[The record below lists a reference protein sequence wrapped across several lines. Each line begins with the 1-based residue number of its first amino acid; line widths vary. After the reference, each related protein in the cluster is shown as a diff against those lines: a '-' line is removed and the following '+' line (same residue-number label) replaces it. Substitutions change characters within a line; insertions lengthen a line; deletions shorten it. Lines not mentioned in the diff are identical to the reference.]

1 MGRSKGGL
9 LVTVLLTG
17 AVLAA
22 PASAEIVVL
31 SGGGFLK
38 VSDYRVEGSRVTVT
52 FTSGGELRLPL
63 ARVERIVADE
73 IVEEP
78 EDDRGK
84 PGTSIRLD
92 HRAQDPTP
100 AVPFG
105 EHMRAV
111 AERVDLNPALL
122 AAMARAESAF
132 DAGAVSPKGAR
143 GLMQVMPATG
153 RRFGAEP
160 AQLFDPQVNLDAA
173 GRYLAWLRERFA
185 DDLDLILAAYN
196 AGEATVDRYQGVPP
210 YRETRDYIRR
220 VRSYLGEWLDQAD
233 AVLR

>member
-1 MGRSKGGL
+1 MGRPKGGL
-9 LVTVLLTG
+9 LVTLL
-17 AVLAA
+17 LAGTVFA
-22 PASAEIVVL
+22 TPASAEIVVL
-31 SGGGFLK
+31 VGGGFLK
-38 VSDYRVEGSRVTVT
+38 VSDFRVEGSRVTVT
-52 FTSGGELRLPL
+52 FASGGELRLPL

-73 IVEEP
+73 IVDEP
-78 EDDRGK
+78 EVDREQ
-84 PGTSIRLD
+84 PGTSFRLE
-92 HRAQDPTP
+92 HLAQDPAP

-111 AERVDLNPALL
+111 AERMDLNPALL

-132 DAGAVSPKGAR
+132 DSEAVSPKGAR

-196 AGEATVDRYQGVPP
+196 AGEATVDRYEGVPP
-210 YRETRDYIRR
+210 YRETREYIRR
-220 VRSYLGEWLDQAD
+220 VRSYLGEFSVRRAG
-233 AVLR
+233 A